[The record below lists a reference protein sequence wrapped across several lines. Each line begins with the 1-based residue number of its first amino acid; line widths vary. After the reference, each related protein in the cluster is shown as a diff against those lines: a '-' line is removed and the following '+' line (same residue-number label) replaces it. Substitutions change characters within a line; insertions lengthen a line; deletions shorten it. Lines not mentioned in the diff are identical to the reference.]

1 MTDIDHTPNDHDDV
15 DETPSDRRALLAK
28 LAVGGAGAAVG
39 AVAIGR
45 SASAGDQANAGNW
58 LTDNNDAVQL
68 GQENASTT
76 FTAIINTPGDVI
88 TEGPSTFTVAKEIPT
103 DDLRLGFPARVG
115 GYGDDLLANG
125 VHASTTE
132 TDGFGLIAANGAP
145 EPGEDEDVEAPRA
158 AALAAQGA
166 HIWFVAG
173 SAVGA
178 PNGNHLPGEM
188 YVDGEGTLWF
198 TVPEGEDGVRFVK
211 LAGTPTTGALEL
223 LAVPVRVAD
232 TRVGIPG
239 PKPSSD
245 SSVTVNV
252 LESVAEEPSGV
263 PAGARAVLL
272 TVTVAN
278 TEVRGFFAVYA
289 ADEEPDDPQAF
300 STGNWV
306 GDGLAAAQ
314 SATSRLSP
322 EGEIKVY
329 VGGFGT
335 ADVVV
340 DVVGF
345 YL

>member
-1 MTDIDHTPNDHDDV
+1 MTDIETPHND
-15 DETPSDRRALLAK
+15 DETAESTDNRRALLAK
-28 LAVGGAGAAVG
+28 LALGGAGAAVG

-45 SASAGDQANAGNW
+45 SASAGDEANAGNW
-58 LTDNNDAVQL
+58 LSGDNDAVQL
-68 GQENASTT
+68 GQENPSTT
-76 FTAIINTPGDVI
+76 FTAIVNTPAAVI

-103 DDLRLGFPARVG
+103 DELRLGFPARVG

-132 TDGFGLIAANGAP
+132 TNGFGLIAANGAP

-223 LAVPVRVAD
+223 LPVPVRVAD
-232 TRVGIPG
+232 TRIGNPTG
-239 PKPSSD
+239 KPESD
-245 SSVTVNV
+245 SGITVNV
-252 LESVAEEPSGV
+252 LEDLAEEPSGV
-263 PAGARAVLL
+263 PEGARAVLL
-272 TVTVAN
+272 TATVAN

-289 ADEEPDDPQAF
+289 ADETPEDPQAF

-322 EGEIKVY
+322 EGEITVY

-335 ADVVV
+335 ADIVV